1 MSTGTLNRILTQA
14 AEGVSD
20 DISSDDE
27 DDFRVKHPEENVSD
41 KDAEGDIKMKDS
53 SGQRQKSGRKEP
65 KLEVIMA
72 DDEFIAE
79 LRLKNELLSR

>member
-1 MSTGTLNRILTQA
+1 
-14 AEGVSD
+14 
-20 DISSDDE
+20 
-27 DDFRVKHPEENVSD
+27 
-41 KDAEGDIKMKDS
+41 MKDGS
-53 SGQRQKSGRKEP
+53 SLSQKSGRKEP

>member
-53 SGQRQKSGRKEP
+53 SGFSQKSGRKEP

>member
-14 AEGVSD
+14 AEGISD

-27 DDFRVKHPEENVSD
+27 DDFRVKHPEENLLD
-41 KDAEGDIKMKDS
+41 KDAEGNIQMKEVKN
-53 SGQRQKSGRKEP
+53 SGGRKEP
-65 KLEVIMA
+65 KLELIMA

-79 LRLKNELLSR
+79 LS